1 MKISRTAGRTVRARY
16 LVGSSKCLP
25 RLEKPLQK
33 YPSGE
38 FSKRPAMQ
46 GGGVILAT
54 PPILLG
60 IRVGVFDGYQSICSC
75 FLHLFSL
82 LIEYF

>member
-54 PPILLG
+54 PPYSF
-60 IRVGVFDGYQSICSC
+60 RYPRWCVRWVSI
-75 FLHLFSL
+75 HLFMLSSSL
-82 LIEYF
+82 FAFD